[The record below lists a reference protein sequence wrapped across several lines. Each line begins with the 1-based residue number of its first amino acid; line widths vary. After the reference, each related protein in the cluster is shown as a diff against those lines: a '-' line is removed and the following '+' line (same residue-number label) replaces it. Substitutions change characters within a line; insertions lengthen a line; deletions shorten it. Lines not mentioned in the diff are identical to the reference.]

1 MRAFQ
6 SERRAAPTTRGLP
19 RFSRERQR
27 APWIAAIPVGGSAE
41 RPRVAAFFRY
51 GLVKR
56 GPTIPIAAML
66 RRVPTHPRLLYGHR
80 GASAE
85 LPENTLPSFSRA
97 LERGATAIETDTH
110 LTRDGQ
116 LVLAHDE
123 DGRRMA
129 GVSLAIRDAT
139 LAEVK
144 AWDVGWGFVDAAG
157 ARAFAGRGFRVPTLD
172 EALAEL
178 AGVPLNVDVKAR
190 TPAVAEPL
198 LAVLRRHRADERV
211 RIASFDLRMTCCAI
225 RGRGFIGALGL
236 GIGEVGLLVGLP
248 RAVLRRLLRPGD
260 AAQLPLRAFGVD
272 FASRGTI
279 EKCHDLGLRV
289 DYWVVNDA
297 PTAARLLDLGADGI
311 MTDDPKTIAPVFAS
325 RA

>member
-1 MRAFQ
+1 
-6 SERRAAPTTRGLP
+6 
-19 RFSRERQR
+19 
-27 APWIAAIPVGGSAE
+27 
-41 RPRVAAFFRY
+41 
-51 GLVKR
+51 
-56 GPTIPIAAML
+56 ML

-144 AWDVGWGFVDAAG
+144 AWDVGWGFVDAEG
-157 ARAFAGRGFRVPTLD
+157 KRPFAGRGFRVPTLD
-172 EALAEL
+172 EALAEI
-178 AGVPLNVDVKAR
+178 GDVPFNVDLKAR
-190 TPAVAEPL
+190 SPALGEQLRAI
-198 LAVLRRHRADERV
+198 LRRHRAEERV
-211 RIASFDLRMTCCAI
+211 RIASFDLRMTRAI

-260 AAQLPLRAFGVD
+260 AAQLPIRAFGVD